1 MKLERNKEDEL
12 RVINESCNA
21 IMVIEIS
28 SHRVIFFNKA
38 AENLFYNKMQVG
50 IKCQELFFG
59 RRTPCEDCMI
69 DNMKYGRKEI
79 FHADTGRHL
88 EIVLKKIPWEGK
100 ETVVAY
106 INELTS
112 SKEFEKTKDELLE
125 LIDNVPLGMG
135 VFKCNALKEIVPI
148 KVSKSIKDKW
158 GINVEI
164 NVNIEKQF
172 KNFNIHSDDKRQL
185 KIDINKATKNLSHSF
200 DGVYRCFNI
209 NEGEYR
215 HVRITASGIKTGA
228 SDIIFY
234 VSFIEVDKEYRAL
247 GVCEKNQRDV
257 DLIFELADMN
267 YWEYCF
273 SEDKAKHVM
282 MHGELTNLDY
292 DMENWPETVI
302 EKEIVHPKDAQI
314 YRSQFLE
321 LKNLNKDRIDFNA
334 RIRSK
339 NGSYIWRNIKAST
352 VLNKDTHPDY
362 AVCFSRNI
370 DKEINELKALYDKEV
385 NQNQMLKEI
394 VLEKDRANEI
404 KNEFLSR
411 MSHDMR
417 TPLGAIIGLAT
428 FGIDE
433 YEDTT
438 GFEYF
443 DQIKKSA
450 EYLLTLMNDVLEM
463 QKIESKHV
471 NLKLDVSEFGDL
483 SKQVETIVRAR
494 AEEKEITL
502 KINKEDV
509 GSIYFLV
516 DKIRTQQ
523 ILINILNNAIKYTPS
538 GGVVTWDITTSDLDK
553 ECFQVTNTIR
563 DTGVGISKE
572 FQSIIFDPFSK
583 ENNYLSKAEGG
594 VGLGL
599 AITKNLVDG
608 MNGTINLES
617 ELDIGTSV
625 TITLPHKKASKEEIK
640 TYLEK
645 ESNRQTDTTKLN
657 KKSILICEDIE
668 INSRILTKI
677 LSEYGMLIDVAENG
691 KLGVELAAKKKYDAI
706 LMDIKMPL
714 MDGLTAAKKIRRF
727 DKKTPIIALSANAYT
742 EDINKSIKA
751 GMNTHLSKPINR
763 EELLETLIKMIN

>member
-1 MKLERNKEDEL
+1 
-12 RVINESCNA
+12 
-21 IMVIEIS
+21 
-28 SHRVIFFNKA
+28 
-38 AENLFYNKMQVG
+38 
-50 IKCQELFFG
+50 
-59 RRTPCEDCMI
+59 
-69 DNMKYGRKEI
+69 
-79 FHADTGRHL
+79 
-88 EIVLKKIPWEGK
+88 
-100 ETVVAY
+100 
-106 INELTS
+106 
-112 SKEFEKTKDELLE
+112 
-125 LIDNVPLGMG
+125 
-135 VFKCNALKEIVPI
+135 
-148 KVSKSIKDKW
+148 
-158 GINVEI
+158 
-164 NVNIEKQF
+164 
-172 KNFNIHSDDKRQL
+172 
-185 KIDINKATKNLSHSF
+185 
-200 DGVYRCFNI
+200 
-209 NEGEYR
+209 
-215 HVRITASGIKTGA
+215 
-228 SDIIFY
+228 
-234 VSFIEVDKEYRAL
+234 
-247 GVCEKNQRDV
+247 
-257 DLIFELADMN
+257 
-267 YWEYCF
+267 
-273 SEDKAKHVM
+273 
-282 MHGELTNLDY
+282 
-292 DMENWPETVI
+292 
-302 EKEIVHPKDAQI
+302 
-314 YRSQFLE
+314 
-321 LKNLNKDRIDFNA
+321 
-334 RIRSK
+334 
-339 NGSYIWRNIKAST
+339 
-352 VLNKDTHPDY
+352 
-362 AVCFSRNI
+362 
-370 DKEINELKALYDKEV
+370 
-385 NQNQMLKEI
+385 
-394 VLEKDRANEI
+394 
-404 KNEFLSR
+404 
-411 MSHDMR
+411 MR

-463 QKIESKHV
+463 QKVESKHV

-599 AITKNLVDG
+599 AITKNLVDA